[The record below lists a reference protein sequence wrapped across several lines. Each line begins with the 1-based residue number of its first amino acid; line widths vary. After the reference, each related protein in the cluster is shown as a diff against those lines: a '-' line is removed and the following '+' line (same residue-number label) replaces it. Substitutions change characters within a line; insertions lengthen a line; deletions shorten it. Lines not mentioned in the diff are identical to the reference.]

1 MKMLTWIELSE
12 IHTYLG
18 LKILPFFSEGG
29 QKVGQPWP
37 PQSPLWHR
45 PCTLCASL
53 SQPKC
58 IQLPTPTHNAHKP
71 TRTHPQRTPPHTHT
85 NADHTKSI
93 LFSHQHTTH
102 TLTKHTSTNTYIH
115 KHTHTHTHHFTI
127 VIPISLWRLII
138 IGSLMILTL
147 WDTLKLLNYNIHIW
161 REWSTENIQAPCSW
175 ELNTKLI
182 PKVQKTATCLEKP
195 QPNYTDSHRSGQSS

>member
-1 MKMLTWIELSE
+1 MNWPRYI
-12 IHTYLG
+12 LG
-18 LKILPFFSEGG
+18 LKMSPFFSWRGAKKWG
-29 QKVGQPWP
+29 TPMAP
-37 PQSPLWHR
+37 ALY
-45 PCTLCASL
+45 TLC
-53 SQPKC
+53 QPFTSKMHTTPHTHPQC
-58 IQLPTPTHNAHKP
+58 TQTYTPTPT
-71 TRTHPQRTPPHTHT
+71 THTSPHTHKCRP
-85 NADHTKSI
+85 HK
-93 LFSHQHTTH
+93 
-102 TLTKHTSTNTYIH
+102 KHTILTPAHNTHINKTHKHKHIH
-115 KHTHTHTHHFTI
+115 TQTHTHTHTHHFTI

-175 ELNTKLI
+175 ELNTKPI